1 MKRQIAREDIMPLD
15 VYGEQRRDLR
25 RRMSETK
32 KTRRLHIGP
41 HAIALFESFDTMWY
55 QVQEMLYIEKGGD
68 EQLVGELAA
77 YNPLIPNGRELVAT
91 VMFEIEDEDRR
102 RRFLATVGG
111 VEEVMALD
119 FAGERVKG
127 VPEADLDRTSADGK
141 ASSVQFV
148 HFPFTAAQV
157 AKFKTPGTQ
166 VAFAIEHP
174 NYTHAAVMPEPV
186 RAALAGD
193 FE

>member
-41 HAIALFESFDTMWY
+41 HAVAHFESFDTMWY

-157 AKFKTPGTQ
+157 AKFKAPGTQ

>member
-1 MKRQIAREDIMPLD
+1 MKRTIAREDILD
-15 VYGEQRRDLR
+15 LDAYAPQRRDIR

-32 KTRRLHIGP
+32 KIRRLHIGP
-41 HAIALFESFDTMWY
+41 HAVAHFECYDTMWY

-77 YNPLIPNGRELVAT
+77 YNPLIPQGHELVAT
-91 VMFEIEDEDRR
+91 VMLQIEDEGRR

-111 VEEVMALD
+111 IEETMALD

-127 VPEADLDRTSADGK
+127 VPEADLDRTSEDGK

-148 HFPFTAAQV
+148 HFPFTAEQI
-157 AKFKTPGTQ
+157 AKFKAPGTQ

-174 NYTHAAVMPEPV
+174 NYTHAALMPEPV
-186 RAALAGD
+186 RAALAED
-193 FE
+193 LE